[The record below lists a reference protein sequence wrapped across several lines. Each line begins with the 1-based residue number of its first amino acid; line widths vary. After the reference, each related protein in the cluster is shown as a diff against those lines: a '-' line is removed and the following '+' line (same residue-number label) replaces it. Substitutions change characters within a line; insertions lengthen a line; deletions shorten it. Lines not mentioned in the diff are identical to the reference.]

1 MRYLLDAHT
10 LLWSQGDVSKLSA
23 TATVALSD
31 PAHDR
36 LVSIATIWEI
46 GIKVAI
52 GKLPLSKPFREWM
65 ETAIA
70 DLAMTVF
77 PITLAH
83 VERQVQLE
91 FHHRDPFDRLLI
103 AQALVEGIPLISSDV
118 QFDAYGVNRT
128 WD

>member
-1 MRYLLDAHT
+1 MRYLVDAHT
-10 LLWSQGDVSKLSA
+10 LLWSQDEISKLSPVA
-23 TATVALSD
+23 TAALTD

-52 GKLPLSKPFREWM
+52 GKLSLSKPFSEWT

-70 DLAMTVF
+70 DLALTVF
-77 PITLAH
+77 PITVEH
-83 VERQVQLE
+83 VERQTRLA

-103 AQALVEGIPLISSDV
+103 AQALVEDIPLISCDT
-118 QFDAYGVNRT
+118 QFDAYGVTRI
-128 WD
+128 WG